1 MADQNTTNYS
11 FIKPEIGAS
20 EDTWGEKLNDN
31 WDSADTEIKAL
42 EDSKVNNTGDETI
55 AGVKTFSDG
64 IVSNVTGNVIG
75 NVTGD
80 LTGDAATLNGLTA
93 AQIIPSGLISMWS
106 GTNAN
111 IPSGWALCN
120 GANGTPD
127 LGDRF
132 IMGDTADARGANGS
146 SHTATTSSNGAHSHG
161 GSTASHTLTIAQI
174 PAHGHSINT
183 RYGTVNNGLSGTDV
197 PNQVSAADIEA
208 QYSRLST
215 GAVQSAGGNEGHSHS
230 IGSDGSHNHT
240 VDTRGKYYKLAFI
253 MKL

>member
-11 FIKPEIGAS
+11 FVKPEIGAS

-42 EDSKVNNTGDETI
+42 EDSKVNNTGAETI
-55 AGVKTFSDG
+55 TGVKTFSDG
-64 IVSNVTGNVIG
+64 IVSNVTGKVVG
-75 NVTGD
+75 NVTGA

-106 GTNAN
+106 GANAN

-146 SHTATTSSNGAHSHG
+146 SHTATTSSNGAHNHG
-161 GSTASHTLTIAQI
+161 SATASHVLTESQMPSHRHLGGDHNEFGTGDFEYAS
-174 PAHGHSINT
+174 GLRNRGSD
-183 RYGTVNNGLSGTDV
+183 TVNVRRYYTSN
-197 PNQVSAADIEA
+197 
-208 QYSRLST
+208 T
-215 GAVQSAGGNEGHSHS
+215 GGSQGHTHG
-230 IGSDGSHNHT
+230 INSDGSHTHT